1 MKISKGD
8 SMISITRPTS
18 DKIPYI
24 KQVANEIAK
33 QAPDFIIDITGGYEG
48 AFVPSLRYTYTFDT
62 DGLRK
67 DMIDYVQTTIPTI
80 ASSD

>member
-1 MKISKGD
+1 
-8 SMISITRPTS
+8 MISITTPTS

-24 KQVANEIAK
+24 KQVANEIAS
-33 QAPDFIIDITGGYEG
+33 QLPDFIINITGGYEG

-67 DMIDYVQTTIPTI
+67 DIEEYVQATISNAP
-80 ASSD
+80 SPD

>member
-1 MKISKGD
+1 
-8 SMISITRPTS
+8 MISITRQTS

-24 KQVANEIAK
+24 KQVANEIAS
-33 QAPDFIIDITGGYEG
+33 QVPDFIIDITGGYKG

-67 DMIDYVQTTIPTI
+67 DMIDYVQTSLPTTT
-80 ASSD
+80 SSD

>member
-1 MKISKGD
+1 
-8 SMISITRPTS
+8 MISITTPTS

-24 KQVANEIAK
+24 KQVANEIAS
-33 QAPDFIIDITGGYEG
+33 QLPDFIIDITGGYEG

-67 DMIDYVQTTIPTI
+67 DIEEYVQATISNAP
-80 ASSD
+80 SPD

>member
-1 MKISKGD
+1 
-8 SMISITRPTS
+8 MISITRLTS

-24 KQVANEIAK
+24 KQVANDIAS

-67 DMIDYVQTTIPTI
+67 DIEYYVQATISTTT
-80 ASSD
+80 SSD

>member
-1 MKISKGD
+1 
-8 SMISITRPTS
+8 MISITRLTS

-33 QAPDFIIDITGGYEG
+33 QAPDFIIDITGGYKG
-48 AFVPSLRYTYTFDT
+48 AFVPSLRYTYTFDS

-67 DMIDYVQTTIPTI
+67 DMIDYVQTTIPTTTP
-80 ASSD
+80 SN

>member
-1 MKISKGD
+1 
-8 SMISITRPTS
+8 MISITKPTS

-24 KQVANEIAK
+24 KQIASEIAE
-33 QAPDFIIDITGGYEG
+33 QVPDFIIDIQGGYEG

-67 DMIDYVQTTIPTI
+67 DIEDYVQTTIPTTT
-80 ASSD
+80 SSD

>member
-1 MKISKGD
+1 
-8 SMISITRPTS
+8 MISITRLTS
-18 DKIPYI
+18 DKISYI

-33 QAPDFIIDITGGYEG
+33 QTPDFIIDITGGYKG

-67 DMIDYVQTTIPTI
+67 DIEYYVQTTISTTTP
-80 ASSD
+80 SN

>member
-1 MKISKGD
+1 
-8 SMISITRPTS
+8 MINITIPTS

-24 KQVANEIAK
+24 KQVANEIAS
-33 QAPDFIIDITGGYEG
+33 QVPDFIIDITGGYKG

-67 DMIDYVQTTIPTI
+67 DILDYVQTTIFT
-80 ASSD
+80 ATSSD

>member
-1 MKISKGD
+1 
-8 SMISITRPTS
+8 MISITRLTS

-24 KQVANEIAK
+24 KQVANEIAS
-33 QAPDFIIDITGGYEG
+33 QVPDFIIDITGGYEG

-67 DMIDYVQTTIPTI
+67 DMIDYVQTSLPT
-80 ASSD
+80 ATSSD

>member
-1 MKISKGD
+1 
-8 SMISITRPTS
+8 MISITRLTS

-24 KQVANEIAK
+24 KQVANEIAE
-33 QAPDFIIDITGGYEG
+33 QVPDFIIDITGGYEG

-67 DMIDYVQTTIPTI
+67 DMIDYVQTSLPT
-80 ASSD
+80 ATSSD

>member
-1 MKISKGD
+1 
-8 SMISITRPTS
+8 MISITRSTS

-24 KQVANEIAK
+24 KQVASEIAK
-33 QAPDFIIDITGGYEG
+33 QVPDFIIDITGGYEG

-67 DMIDYVQTTIPTI
+67 DMIDYVHTTIPTTTTP
-80 ASSD
+80 D